1 MNELDCGSVRE
12 SIPGFVADGRVAAD
26 AAKVEGHVSA
36 CSECRAELELA
47 KMLFSS
53 RAEVPEG
60 LAERIVSAVRRDR
73 QALVRP
79 WWGVSAAAV
88 AALALGIGIVSEP
101 SATFDG
107 EVPDFAY
114 EVEEGDLWL
123 SDDGLLAGAPSFD
136 DLSDEALLE
145 LLNELASGGTAGG
158 AA

>member
-1 MNELDCGSVRE
+1 MNDVDCGHVRE
-12 SIPGFVADGRVAAD
+12 WIPDFVANRLPATD
-26 AAKVEGHVSA
+26 AAEVERHVRT
-36 CSECRAELELA
+36 CGECEAEFELA
-47 KMLFSS
+47 AMLFSS
-53 RAEVPEG
+53 RAEAPHG
-60 LAERIVSAVRRDR
+60 LADRVVQAVRRDR
-73 QALVRP
+73 QRLVRP

-101 SATFDG
+101 SATFNG

-145 LLNELASGGTAGG
+145 LLNELASGGTSGG